1 MSGTAQPSDIEISM
15 VVAIARNGVI
25 GSQGAMPWRL
35 STDLKRFKAI
45 TMGKPV
51 VMGRKTYQ
59 SVGKALPGRRNLVIT
74 RNKGFAPPDADVF
87 LSLGEALASARE
99 TAVAEGQSEVCIVGG
114 GEIYRQALPLADIL
128 HVTYVDSEPEGDTV
142 FPDIDAGTWRIET
155 EQSFPA
161 GERDSAATRYVV
173 YRRKAR

>member
-1 MSGTAQPSDIEISM
+1 MNGPARTPDIAVVI
-15 VVAIARNGVI
+15 VVAVARNGVI

-87 LSLGEALASARE
+87 LSLDEALESARE
-99 TAVAEGQSEVCIVGG
+99 TAVADGRSEICVLGG

-128 HVTYVDSEPEGDTV
+128 HVTFVDSEPEGDTV